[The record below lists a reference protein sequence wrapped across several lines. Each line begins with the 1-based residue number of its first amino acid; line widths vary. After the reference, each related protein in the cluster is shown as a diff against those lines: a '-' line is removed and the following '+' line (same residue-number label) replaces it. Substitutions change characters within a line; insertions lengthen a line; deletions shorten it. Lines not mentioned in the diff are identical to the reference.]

1 MLTTADTGPLFV
13 KYNSIMRGLGCKVP
27 FLQEQMVKLCCSSE
41 AADAFEKRAITF
53 ETACEGA
60 NKYVTTL
67 HAINSAVVK
76 LSKLTKVTKVYRGMS
91 GMTLPEQFMKAN
103 EVGVRGGIETSFM
116 STSVDRDVA
125 LTYASG
131 DVGLVLEI
139 EQGMVSRGADISFIS
154 QYPHEKEVSA
164 QPGTILENLPSI
176 AARNDSREIAET
188 MHARSSLS
196 QLFDPVRRSCL
207 RHSLAWR
214 CAPCM

>member
-1 MLTTADTGPLFV
+1 MLATADTGPLFV
-13 KYNSIMRGLGCKVP
+13 KYNGIMRGLGCEVP

-116 STSVDRDVA
+116 STSVDRNVA
-125 LTYASG
+125 LAYASG

-139 EQGMVSRGADISFIS
+139 EQGMVSRGADIRFIS

-164 QPGTILENLPSI
+164 QPGTILENLPS
-176 AARNDSREIAET
+176 IAET